1 MKVIANMAVLC
12 FHSECGLSVLVAV
25 LMCFFE
31 MGPSPLNHFFFLV
44 VCLFLWLYFFFL
56 HLLQRAHL
64 LDNTEKLER
73 SSRRLQAGYQIAV
86 ETGMYYVLDWVR
98 MEWWGGGV
106 GGFKIVVGM
115 SERQQIVLL
124 ICVVGGY
131 VCLGGS
137 EKTLSLT
144 HDDIFGNTSKVSRGW
159 GVYRRQIGCR
169 FSLLCSQRKCVHCT
183 VCWVGGDVFIYLF
196 IFLFFPS
203 FFLRKQTWCL

>member
-1 MKVIANMAVLC
+1 M
-12 FHSECGLSVLVAV
+12 
-25 LMCFFE
+25 
-31 MGPSPLNHFFFLV
+31 
-44 VCLFLWLYFFFL
+44 
-56 HLLQRAHL
+56 
-64 LDNTEKLER
+64 DNTEKLER
-73 SSRRLQAGYQIAV
+73 SSGRLQAGYQIAV

-106 GGFKIVVGM
+106 GVGFKIVVGM

-159 GVYRRQIGCR
+159 GGVQATDRVPLLLALLPKKMCALHCVFVYV
-169 FSLLCSQRKCVHCT
+169 L
-183 VCWVGGDVFIYLF
+183 GGW
-196 IFLFFPS
+196 
-203 FFLRKQTWCL
+203 WCFY